1 MVVILLVAIG
11 LIAFYFYSTRN
22 HSYWSKRNVKHE
34 KPIPIF
40 GNHFRNIFGYK
51 SITDISEELYN
62 KYKDEKVVGYY
73 RGNTPELIVRDPE
86 LVKRILNV
94 DFAYFYMRGL
104 TRNDALEPLLLSLF
118 HVEGDRWKLLRQRLT
133 SAFTTH
139 KLKGMFPLVV
149 QCAGKL
155 QAAAAALAARAEP
168 YDVRELMAR
177 FTTEFIGACGFG
189 IEMDT
194 INNEHSQFRD
204 LGKLIFTPSLRSV
217 ILIGLIEIYPNL
229 MNYVSVS
236 NKEIEKSILQIFN
249 QIREQRNYKPI
260 GRNDFVDLLLELEQ
274 KGKIQGESIEKRDS
288 DGKPIQVEMDL
299 DMKVMVAQLFVFFAA
314 GFETSS
320 SATSFTLHQ
329 LAYNPDVQTRIQGD
343 IDRVMTKYN
352 NKLCYESISEMK
364 LLDMAFKESM
374 RMFPSLGV
382 LNRVCAKKY
391 VIPELGI
398 TLDPGVKILI
408 PIQAIQKDEKYFDNP
423 TEYRP
428 ERFTAE
434 AEKERHKFVY
444 LPFGEGPRACI
455 GTRLGHMQSL
465 AGLAALLHRFT
476 FEPSAL
482 SSPTLEVNPF
492 SNVVQGIKK
501 NILLKITERKVK
513 SA

>member
-1 MVVILLVAIG
+1 MFVLYLIILAL
-11 LIAFYFYSTRN
+11 LLFYYYSTRN
-22 HSYWSKRNVKHE
+22 HNYWANRNVKHE
-34 KPIPIF
+34 KPVPIF
-40 GNHFRNIFGYK
+40 GTHFRNLFGYK

-204 LGKLIFTPSLRSV
+204 LGKLIFTPSRRFV
-217 ILIGLIEIYPNL
+217 IFNCLMEVFPFLKNHIAL
-229 MNYVSVS
+229 MNP
-236 NKEIEKSILQIFN
+236 EIELAIRKLFEQI
-249 QIREQRNYKPI
+249 QKQRNYAPI
-260 GRNDFVDLLLELEQ
+260 GRNDFVDLLLELEK
-274 KGKIQGESIEKRDS
+274 KGKMCGESIENVNK
-288 DGKPIQVEMDL
+288 DGQPLKVEMDM
-299 DMKVMVAQLFVFFAA
+299 DMKMMVAQLFVFFAA

-320 SATSFTLHQ
+320 SATSYTLHQ
-329 LAYNPDVQTRIQGD
+329 LAYNPDIQTRVQED
-343 IDRVMTKYN
+343 IDRVMSKYD
-352 NKLCYESISEMK
+352 NKLCYEAIAEMT

-374 RMFPSLGV
+374 RKFPSLGV

-391 VIPELGI
+391 VIPELDI

-408 PIQAIQKDEKYFDNP
+408 PVQAIQHDEQYFDNP
-423 TEYRP
+423 FEYRP
-428 ERFTAE
+428 ERFEEDAV
-434 AEKERHKFVY
+434 KDRHKFVY
-444 LPFGEGPRACI
+444 LPFGEGPRSCI
-455 GTRLGHMQSL
+455 GARLGQMQSM

-482 SSPTLEVNPF
+482 STPQLTVNPF
-492 SNVVQGIKK
+492 ANNVQGLQKIY
-501 NILLKITERKVK
+501 LKITERKLK
-513 SA
+513 TT